1 MTGPADSIDPV
12 DHRALEITDDPR
24 PEDLTALKDALRDS
38 TPTRAD
44 DGYRTLA
51 IFVHDDGLVGGIAG
65 YTHFSWLF
73 VQQLWVDGSRRG
85 TGLGSALLRAAED
98 EARRRECRGVW
109 LDTYSFQARPFYEAH
124 GYEVFGEIADYP
136 PGHAKYF
143 LKKAL

>member
-1 MTGPADSIDPV
+1 M
-12 DHRALEITDDPR
+12 
-24 PEDLTALKDALRDS
+24 TALKDALRDS